1 MNNRIKSYTG
11 KEVNMVIH
19 NCQDCERSFIAVSHD
34 EAEKAYKSQ
43 VEQGKLAS
51 VSFQHAVDTGEIA
64 YARFCPYC
72 GGTAVVIGGR

>member
-1 MNNRIKSYTG
+1 
-11 KEVNMVIH
+11 MVAH
-19 NCQDCERSFIAVSHD
+19 SCLNCERSFVAESRD

-51 VSFQHAVDTGEIA
+51 ASFQHAVDTGEIA

-72 GGTAVVIGGR
+72 GASAIKES

>member
-1 MNNRIKSYTG
+1 
-11 KEVNMVIH
+11 MVAH
-19 NCQDCERSFIAVSHD
+19 SCLNCERSFVAVSHD

-64 YARFCPYC
+64 YAKFCPYC
-72 GGTAVVIGGR
+72 GAPAIKVS